1 MSAPV
6 SANHLA
12 VVAAPDLSLPALEQE
27 LSSLLVE
34 HERLRPA
41 WPRAPHIMDRYRIGT
56 RLEEIMDRVQEIQ
69 NTIAETD
76 PHTLADAAVQLRRA
90 LAAIEAHDCR
100 SPFRDDSHE
109 LATRLVTMAL
119 GAVEAAA

>member
-12 VVAAPDLSLPALEQE
+12 ADAVPEI
-27 LSSLLVE
+27 SLLVLEHEIESLLLE

-41 WPRAPHIMDRYRIGT
+41 WPRAPHVMDRYRIGT

-69 NTIAETD
+69 NTIAETE

-90 LAAIEAHDCR
+90 LAAIDAHDCR
-100 SPFRDDSHE
+100 SPFRDDTHE
-109 LATRLVTMAL
+109 LATRLVTAAL